1 MGVHICTIAAR
12 NYLPFVRTLATSF
25 REVHPD
31 GRVSALIFDDI
42 DCVVGPG
49 EPFEVLRLADLG
61 EDVGELHRMAMIYD
75 VTELATA
82 LKPWLLEA
90 LLGRGSDAVLYLD
103 PDIQVFSSLQPLAD
117 AAVAH
122 GIALTPHVDTPFP
135 LDDRK
140 TEDRAI
146 LAAGIYNLGF
156 IGVARTAQPF
166 LDYWKERLRRE
177 CRVDPQNMRF
187 VDQRW
192 VDFVPGLFD
201 HVIVRDPQYNVA
213 YWNLHGRT
221 LAWTG
226 AGYEVNG
233 RPLAFY
239 HFSGYS
245 PFARHLLSRHQGD
258 RPRIL
263 LSEHPDLSRLCD
275 QYADRLLRNGAAA
288 VRGIEYGFDRMADG
302 TPIDQVMRQLYRDWL
317 EEAEDPETVPV
328 ELPPDP
334 FERAGAAELTVR
346 LNEPPDVVGDP
357 GRLTCYLAAL
367 HASRPDLRA
376 AFPDPQWAD
385 HDRFM
390 GWVVDES
397 LNGDIPALLARE
409 PAPRD
414 GEVTAGGPPVAG
426 SVAGEWAPGDR
437 LRPGIVVAGYLN
449 AELGIGEGARLTVDA
464 VAASG
469 VPFTT
474 VGYRATNSRQLHP
487 FAVTGA
493 SARDLDTNVVVVN
506 ADQFAHFA
514 SEAGSS
520 FFAGRYTIAQWAW
533 ELEEFPR
540 QYWPVLDLVS
550 EVWAVSEFARSA
562 IAAVTDKPVLAFPHP
577 IVPPVVDDRIDRAAV
592 GLPEG
597 FVFLFCFDLFSVLE
611 RKNPLGLI
619 EAFCRAFEPGEGP
632 TLVLKA
638 INGATCVNELEHLRW
653 AMRGRKDIV
662 LLDRYLDHDE
672 QAALMA
678 LCDCYVSLHRS
689 EGFGLTMAEAMALG
703 KPVIATAYSGNLDFM
718 DASTA
723 YLVPTTM
730 TPVPKGC
737 DPYPAGAEWADPDL
751 GEAARLM
758 RAVVE
763 HPDAAAAVG
772 QRARK
777 SVLSN
782 HSVERRAEFVRRR
795 FDEIQRKRAALIE
808 ADRADA
814 MRASSQRSRS
824 RQLLARARSTVERV
838 TGPVGHLDAVHPV
851 PTHDAVAGL
860 REAGEG
866 VSAVVDRELRDDV
879 TRLRRHVEL
888 VQHSILEREVAL
900 GRHLSHASVRQ
911 DELERTVE
919 RLDARLAGRSGL
931 AVSFDQVQAS
941 VAALRAVPDTGHPPA
956 FQVVDELGREAIG
969 FDTGAEGSDGYA
981 GFEDVFRGSE
991 DLIRGRLRRYLP
1003 ELAGH
1008 SPIVD
1013 VGCGRGEMLDLLAE
1027 AGTPGIGIDLDESM
1041 VERTRAKGHEVVH
1054 GDAIA
1059 VLRER
1064 PAGSVGAVVSFQLVE
1079 HLWSDQIAALL
1090 VEARRVLVPDGIF
1103 IAETVNPHALQAFKT
1118 FWTDLTHRT
1127 PIFPEVLAAQC
1138 REAGFASA
1146 RVEFQGGSGVLA
1158 EDRFT
1163 CGDYAIIARNPP
1175 APKR

>member
-1 MGVHICTIAAR
+1 MEVHICTIAAR

-25 REVHPD
+25 KEVHPD
-31 GRVSALIFDDI
+31 GRVSALIFDDV
-42 DCVVGPG
+42 DCVVGSD
-49 EPFEVLRLADLG
+49 EPFEVLRLTDLT
-61 EDVGELHRMAMIYD
+61 ERVDELHRMAMIYD
-75 VTELATA
+75 VTEFATA
-82 LKPWLLEA
+82 LKPWLLET

-103 PDIQVFSSLQPLAD
+103 PDIQVFSSLQPLAE
-117 AAVAH
+117 AAATH

-156 IGVARTAQPF
+156 IGVAGTAQPF
-166 LDYWKERLRRE
+166 LRYWQERLRRE
-177 CRVDPQNMRF
+177 CRLDPQGMRF

-192 VDFVPGLFD
+192 IDFVPGLFD

-245 PFARHLLSRHQGD
+245 PFSPHLLSKHQGD

-263 LSEHPDLSRLCD
+263 LSEHPDLSRLCE
-275 QYADRLLRNGAAA
+275 QYAERLLRNGATAD
-288 VRGIEYGFDRMADG
+288 GGPGYGYDRMADG
-302 TPIDQVMRQLYRDWL
+302 TPIDPIMRKLYRDWL
-317 EEAEDPETVPV
+317 EKAESSEAAAGT
-328 ELPPDP
+328 LPPDP
-334 FERAGAAELTVR
+334 FDRAGAASVIAR
-346 LNEPPDVVGDP
+346 FNEPPDAVGDP
-357 GRLTCYLAAL
+357 GRLSCYLAAL
-367 HASRPDLRA
+367 HGSRPDLRA

-390 GWVVDES
+390 DWVVDES
-397 LNGDIPALLARE
+397 LNGHIPSLLACE
-409 PAPRD
+409 PTPRD
-414 GEVTAGGPPVAG
+414 GASSTGALPVAG
-426 SVAGEWAPGDR
+426 SVAGQWAPGDR

-493 SARDLDTNVVVVN
+493 EARDFDTNVVVVN

-514 SEAGSS
+514 SEAGPT

-533 ELEEFPR
+533 ELEEFPQ
-540 QYWPVLDLVS
+540 QYWPVLNLVS

-577 IVPPVVDDRIDRAAV
+577 IVPPVVDDSIDRGAL

-638 INGATCVNELEHLRW
+638 INGETCVNELEHLRW
-653 AMRGRKDIV
+653 ATRGRKDIV
-662 LLDRYLDHDE
+662 LLDQYLDHDE

-723 YLVPTTM
+723 YLVPATM
-730 TPVPKGC
+730 TSVPKGC
-737 DPYPAGAEWADPDL
+737 DPYPAGARWADPDL
-751 GEAARLM
+751 DEAARLM

-772 QRARK
+772 QRARR
-777 SVLSN
+777 SVLAN
-782 HSVERRAEFVRRR
+782 HSIERRAAFVRQR
-795 FDEIQRKRAALIE
+795 FGEIQHMRAALLE
-808 ADRADA
+808 ADRTDA
-814 MRASSQRSRS
+814 PSASSSRVWS
-824 RQLLARARSTVERV
+824 RQLLARARRTVERV
-838 TGPVGHLDAVHPV
+838 AGPGGHLDLLS
-851 PTHDAVAGL
+851 TDDAVASPHEQGDRSGGAVDPEL
-860 REAGEG
+860 RE
-866 VSAVVDRELRDDV
+866 DV
-879 TRLRRHVEL
+879 NRLQRHVEL
-888 VQHSILEREVAL
+888 VRGSVLEREVAL
-900 GRHLSHASVRQ
+900 GKHLAQLSVRQ
-911 DELERTVE
+911 DELGRAVA

-931 AVSFDQVQAS
+931 AVSFDLVQAS

-969 FDTGAEGSDGYA
+969 FDCNAEATDSYA
-981 GFEDVFRGSE
+981 GFEDVFRGPE
-991 DLIRGRLRRYLP
+991 DLIRDRLRAYLP
-1003 ELAGH
+1003 VLAGH
-1008 SPIVD
+1008 SPVVD

-1027 AGTPGIGIDLDESM
+1027 EGTPGVGIDLDESM
-1041 VERTRAKGHEVVH
+1041 VERSRAKGHEVVH
-1054 GDAIA
+1054 GDALV

-1064 PAGSVGAVVSFQLVE
+1064 PAGSVGAVVSFQVVE
-1079 HLWSDQIAALL
+1079 HLSSDQITALL
-1090 VEARRVLVPDGIF
+1090 VEVRRVLVPGGLL
-1103 IAETVNPHALQAFKT
+1103 IAETVNPHALQAFKA
-1118 FWTDLTHRT
+1118 FWTDPTHRT
-1127 PIFPEVLAAQC
+1127 PLFPEVLTSLC

-1146 RVEFQGGSGVLA
+1146 RVEFPGGSGVLGK
-1158 EDRFT
+1158 DRFT
-1163 CGDYAIIARNPP
+1163 CGDYAVIARNPP
-1175 APKR
+1175 ASEP

>member
-25 REVHPD
+25 RETHPD
-31 GRVSALIFDDI
+31 GQVSALMFDDI
-42 DCVVGPG
+42 DCEVGPD
-49 EPFEVLRLADLG
+49 EPFEVLRLVDLG

-82 LKPWLLEA
+82 LKPWLLET
-90 LLGRGSDAVLYLD
+90 LLRRGSEAVLYLD

-156 IGVARTAQPF
+156 IGVTRTAQPF

-177 CRVDPQNMRF
+177 CTVDPQNMRF

-245 PFARHLLSRHQGD
+245 PFARHLLSKHQGD

-263 LSEHPDLSRLCD
+263 LSEHPDLSRLCE
-275 QYADRLLRNGAAA
+275 QYAERLLRNGATA
-288 VRGIEYGFDRMADG
+288 VSGPEYGFDRMADG
-302 TPIDQVMRQLYRDWL
+302 TPIDETMRKLYRDWL
-317 EEAEDPETVPV
+317 EQAEYSEAAPA

-334 FERAGAAELTVR
+334 FERAGAAKLITW
-346 LNEPPDVVGDP
+346 LNEAPRAAGDP
-357 GRLTCYLAAL
+357 GRLTCYLATL
-367 HASRPDLRA
+367 YASRTDLQA

-385 HDRFM
+385 RDRFM
-390 GWVVDES
+390 DWVVDES
-397 LNGDIPALLARE
+397 LNGVIPALLVRD

-414 GEVTAGGPPVAG
+414 GEATSGGPPVAG
-426 SVAGEWAPGDR
+426 SVAGEWAPSDR

-487 FAVTGA
+487 FAVAGA

-577 IVPPVVDDRIDRAAV
+577 IVPPVVDDRIDRAAL

-638 INGATCVNELEHLRW
+638 INGAACVNELEHLRW
-653 AMRGRKDIV
+653 ATKGRKDIV

-672 QAALMA
+672 QGALMA

-703 KPVIATAYSGNLDFM
+703 KPVIATGYSGNLDFM

-723 YLVPTTM
+723 YLVPATM
-730 TPVPKGC
+730 ASVPKGC
-737 DPYPAGAEWADPDL
+737 DPYPAGAEWAEPDL
-751 GEAARLM
+751 DEAARLM
-758 RAVVE
+758 RAVIE
-763 HPDAAAAVG
+763 HPDEAAAVG
-772 QRARK
+772 ERARQ
-777 SVLSN
+777 SVLAN

-795 FDEIQRKRAALIE
+795 FDEIQRKRAGLIE
-808 ADRADA
+808 ARRSEAVLGL
-814 MRASSQRSRS
+814 SQRSRP
-824 RQLLARARSTVERV
+824 RRLLARARSTVERV
-838 TGPVGHLDAVHPV
+838 TRPIGHADPV
-851 PTHDAVAGL
+851 PTSHPVAGLHGADGGVAAVAG
-860 REAGEG
+860 RQA
-866 VSAVVDRELRDDV
+866 RDDV
-879 TRLRRHVEL
+879 ARLRRDVEHVR
-888 VQHSILEREVAL
+888 HSILERELAL

-911 DELERTVE
+911 DKLEHTIE
-919 RLDARLAGRSGL
+919 RLDARLAGRTGW
-931 AVSFDQVQAS
+931 AVSFEEVQAS

-969 FDTGAEGSDGYA
+969 FDAGAVAADGYK
-981 GFEDVFRGSE
+981 GFEDVFRGPE
-991 DLIRGRLRRYLP
+991 DLIRSRLRWYLP
-1003 ELAGH
+1003 MLVGRQ
-1008 SPIVD
+1008 PIVD

-1041 VERTRAKGHEVVH
+1041 VERARSKGHEVVH

-1090 VEARRVLVPDGIF
+1090 TEVRRVLVPGGLF

-1127 PIFPEVLAAQC
+1127 PIFPEVLTAYC
-1138 REAGFASA
+1138 RVAGFASA
-1146 RVEFQGGSGVLA
+1146 RVEFQGGSGVLV

-1163 CGDYAIIARNPP
+1163 CGDYAIIAKNPS
-1175 APKR
+1175 APMG

>member
-25 REVHPD
+25 RETHPD
-31 GRVSALIFDDI
+31 GQVSALMFDDI
-42 DCVVGPG
+42 DCEVGPD
-49 EPFEVLRLADLG
+49 EPFEVLRLVDLG

-82 LKPWLLEA
+82 LKPWLLET
-90 LLGRGSDAVLYLD
+90 LLRRGSEAVLYLD

-156 IGVARTAQPF
+156 IGVTRTAQPF

-177 CRVDPQNMRF
+177 CTVDPQNMRF

-245 PFARHLLSRHQGD
+245 PFARHLLSKHQGD

-263 LSEHPDLSRLCD
+263 LSEHPDLSRLCE
-275 QYADRLLRNGAAA
+275 QYAERLLRNGATA
-288 VRGIEYGFDRMADG
+288 VSGPEYGFDRMADG
-302 TPIDQVMRQLYRDWL
+302 TPIDETMRKLYRDWL
-317 EEAEDPETVPV
+317 EQAEYSEAAPA

-334 FERAGAAELTVR
+334 FERAGAAKLITW
-346 LNEPPDVVGDP
+346 LNEAPRAAGDP
-357 GRLTCYLAAL
+357 GRLTCYLATL
-367 HASRPDLRA
+367 YASRTDLQA

-385 HDRFM
+385 RDRFM
-390 GWVVDES
+390 DWVVDES
-397 LNGDIPALLARE
+397 LNGVIPALLVRD

-414 GEVTAGGPPVAG
+414 GEATSGGPPVAG
-426 SVAGEWAPGDR
+426 SVAGEWAPSDR

-487 FAVTGA
+487 FAVAGA

-562 IAAVTDKPVLAFPHP
+562 IAPVTDKPVLAFPHP
-577 IVPPVVDDRIDRAAV
+577 IVPPVVDDRIDRAAL

-619 EAFCRAFEPGEGP
+619 EAFCRAFEPSEGP

-638 INGATCVNELEHLRW
+638 INGAKRVNELEHLRW
-653 AMRGRKDIV
+653 AIRGRKDIV
-662 LLDRYLDHDE
+662 LLDHYLRHDE
-672 QAALMA
+672 QAAMMA

-723 YLVPTTM
+723 FLVGATM
-730 TPVPKGC
+730 VTVPKGC
-737 DPYPAGAEWADPDL
+737 DPYPAGAKWAEPDL
-751 GEAARLM
+751 DEAARLM
-758 RAVVE
+758 SAVFE
-763 HPDAAAAVG
+763 RPDDAAAVG
-772 QRARK
+772 QRARQ
-777 SVLSN
+777 SVLVN
-782 HSVERRAEFVRRR
+782 HSVERRAELVRRR
-795 FDEIQRKRAALIE
+795 FDEIQRKRAGLTG
-808 ADRADA
+808 ADRAQA
-814 MRASSQRSRS
+814 TLVSSLHNGSQ
-824 RQLLARARSTVERV
+824 QFLTRARSAVKRV
-838 TGPVGHLDAVHPV
+838 S
-851 PTHDAVAGL
+851 GL
-860 REAGEG
+860 RM
-866 VSAVVDRELRDDV
+866 R
-879 TRLRRHVEL
+879 
-888 VQHSILEREVAL
+888 
-900 GRHLSHASVRQ
+900 
-911 DELERTVE
+911 
-919 RLDARLAGRSGL
+919 
-931 AVSFDQVQAS
+931 
-941 VAALRAVPDTGHPPA
+941 
-956 FQVVDELGREAIG
+956 
-969 FDTGAEGSDGYA
+969 
-981 GFEDVFRGSE
+981 
-991 DLIRGRLRRYLP
+991 
-1003 ELAGH
+1003 
-1008 SPIVD
+1008 
-1013 VGCGRGEMLDLLAE
+1013 
-1027 AGTPGIGIDLDESM
+1027 
-1041 VERTRAKGHEVVH
+1041 
-1054 GDAIA
+1054 
-1059 VLRER
+1059 
-1064 PAGSVGAVVSFQLVE
+1064 
-1079 HLWSDQIAALL
+1079 
-1090 VEARRVLVPDGIF
+1090 
-1103 IAETVNPHALQAFKT
+1103 
-1118 FWTDLTHRT
+1118 
-1127 PIFPEVLAAQC
+1127 
-1138 REAGFASA
+1138 
-1146 RVEFQGGSGVLA
+1146 
-1158 EDRFT
+1158 
-1163 CGDYAIIARNPP
+1163 
-1175 APKR
+1175 